1 MPGMDDIVY
10 GVHFTTF
17 FFVFHVFLCFKI
29 SIFPIKALFINLIVP
44 QQRKFVFETTGD
56 IIEISAKQ
64 KPDFSLIK
72 AANAFRAI
80 EIHAKSLLNQP
91 LKQKL
96 WTIRQ
101 DSGFHKKRIVDVLS
115 GSDKMF
121 FGMGYRASPN
131 MPQMLFFTQHGD
143 VQTPVNIN
151 KAQVVVFDW
160 QKHYQHK

>member
-1 MPGMDDIVY
+1 
-10 GVHFTTF
+10 
-17 FFVFHVFLCFKI
+17 
-29 SIFPIKALFINLIVP
+29 
-44 QQRKFVFETTGD
+44 
-56 IIEISAKQ
+56 
-64 KPDFSLIK
+64 
-72 AANAFRAI
+72 
-80 EIHAKSLLNQP
+80 

-115 GSDKMF
+115 GSNKMF

-151 KAQVVVFDW
+151 KAQVLSVARDCLLAYVECHLLEEIHHIVAAQF
-160 QKHYQHK
+160 